1 MNNIINDI
9 MTLANSF
16 QTQLN
21 NTIQT
26 IPEITN
32 DNINQVDDMPL
43 APNGIDDLLNN
54 LGLEIKRS

>member
-43 APNGIDDLLNN
+43 APNGIDNLLNN